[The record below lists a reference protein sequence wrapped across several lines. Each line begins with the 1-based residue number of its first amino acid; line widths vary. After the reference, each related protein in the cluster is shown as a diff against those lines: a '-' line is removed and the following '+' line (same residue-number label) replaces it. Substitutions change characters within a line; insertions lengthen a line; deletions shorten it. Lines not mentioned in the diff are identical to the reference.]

1 MLLDETN
8 GGGGHRGPWCPSCK
22 QPILEGQKTLQV
34 TFNNDPHGFNG
45 TTGLYHAQCGRP
57 FASLARVINLNPWAG
72 R

>member
-22 QPILEGQKTLQV
+22 QPILEGQKITNV
-34 TFNNDPHGFNG
+34 SFKTDPHGFKGFTG
-45 TTGLYHAQCGRP
+45 TYHADCGKV
-57 FASLARVINLNPWAG
+57 FVSLSRVINLDPWTG